1 MQNLIKFTII
11 IILLSQSSTVFSQV
25 LKVNNGISISSVKSK
40 KVDMLSKSMSAYS
53 FSLGVDYLEK
63 EHFYLSSEIG
73 YLKKGGKEE
82 NEYLPEPYTNVK
94 ETWNYIHLNTTIRY
108 PIRVQE
114 VTHFFI
120 GAGPALDILIDS
132 KKFKTSIYE
141 GYELETIV
149 PGLKGELGYMQDWN
163 NIRFGLNFSYIYDL
177 NKTAKTEFTSLKNNI
192 YQVMFSIGYRIK

>member
-1 MQNLIKFTII
+1 MNRGCYFSQKYLIKNNTLMQNLIKFTII

-82 NEYLPEPYTNVK
+82 
-94 ETWNYIHLNTTIRY
+94 
-108 PIRVQE
+108 
-114 VTHFFI
+114 
-120 GAGPALDILIDS
+120 
-132 KKFKTSIYE
+132 
-141 GYELETIV
+141 
-149 PGLKGELGYMQDWN
+149 
-163 NIRFGLNFSYIYDL
+163 
-177 NKTAKTEFTSLKNNI
+177 
-192 YQVMFSIGYRIK
+192 

>member
-1 MQNLIKFTII
+1 II
-11 IILLSQSSTVFSQV
+11 MILLVHSSTVFYQV
-25 LKVNNGISISSVKSK
+25 LIVNNLISISSVKSK
-40 KVDMLSKSMSAYS
+40 KGDMLSKSMSAYS

-114 VTHFFI
+114 VTHRSEERRVGKEWI
-120 GAGPALDILIDS
+120 
-132 KKFKTSIYE
+132 
-141 GYELETIV
+141 
-149 PGLKGELGYMQDWN
+149 
-163 NIRFGLNFSYIYDL
+163 
-177 NKTAKTEFTSLKNNI
+177 
-192 YQVMFSIGYRIK
+192 